1 MRAANRSLSL
11 SGRLIGAFVAALL
24 ATTSVNAQVTW
35 DSTAGTSGPQDG
47 SGTWSTVD
55 ANWWD
60 GSADVVWPNLT
71 TSSAVIG
78 ANSGA
83 AGTITVS
90 GSLAINALTFNAPGS
105 GSYTLTGG
113 TLGFGGTTP
122 TITVNTAAGT
132 VASVLTGSAGLTKSG
147 TGTLILTGVST
158 YTGTTTVSG
167 GTLQIGNGG
176 TLATI
181 ASSPIVNNGNVFYN
195 MNSAGASFT
204 VAPMTGSGN
213 LTATTGG
220 AGNGFIRLGGNI
232 TLSGSASISS
242 GVGSLGNQN
251 GIRLSGSTTITASAI
266 SLNGNFGSDGNNSN
280 FPLTLDTS
288 AGNGPISIDA
298 YNGMGGHTWPG
309 VSTVIANSGTGA
321 VNIAG
326 AQAGKAGVGSWSATL
341 TGALNISS
349 SYSPG
354 ALTLNATAGSS
365 ITGNLSLAANSA
377 NVWTVSPGVTM
388 AVPGALSGSAAAITK
403 NGTGLLTFTG
413 NNTYTGTTTINS
425 GTLQIGTGST
435 AGSIS
440 GSTVITGSAGGVLAF
455 NRSDNYGGNVSNT
468 IGGGVG
474 LTLSAGTLALTG
486 SNSYTGPTSINAGV
500 LSLGNAS
507 AISSSGTISFGGGV
521 LQFTGSNSTDYSSR
535 FSTGANQAYALD
547 TNGQNVTI
555 GTALTSSGGSLR
567 KLGSGTLTLT
577 AASTYTGT
585 TSINAG
591 TLQIGNGSTTGS
603 LASSIAITGSSGS
616 LLVFNRTDNY
626 GGNFANPISGGV
638 GLTLSTGTL
647 TLTATNT
654 YTGTTT
660 INAGARLVSG
670 TGGTAGSLA
679 TTAIVNNGDLIYNL
693 VSDGATTVSLPA
705 GITGSGNLSVSGG
718 RIQFNGNIT
727 QGGSQTYTQTNPWPN
742 SMRMTANTTLTGSA
756 ITMSGLLGQDLNNS
770 YVMSLDT
777 SAANGPIS
785 LALTIGQAGRYYG
798 INAFTA
804 NSGTGTLSMTGNPA
818 VWSVNTTTLT
828 GGLNIASTLSPAPA
842 NSGSTT
848 ALNLNATAASSV
860 SGNMTFGANTT
871 NTWSV
876 SPGVTMAVSGILSGS
891 GASLTKNGTGLLTFT
906 GNNTYTGTTTINSG
920 TLQIGTGS
928 TAGSISGSTAITGSA
943 GGVLAFNRS
952 DNYGG
957 NFANTIDGGLG
968 LTLSAGTL
976 TLTAANTYSGVTTIN
991 AGVLQIGSSGRLG
1004 GGTYAANIANN
1015 GTLVYGGTNAQTLAG
1030 AMSGSGGLTMS
1041 GSGTLTLTGNNTFTG
1056 PTTISGGTLSVG
1068 NGGTSGALAGNV
1080 VNNAALIF
1088 NRSNDSI
1095 YAGNIAG
1102 SGGLTKLGAG
1112 KLTLTGSS
1120 SFAGP
1125 ATVSNGM
1132 LAVNGQVASSVA
1144 VGNGA
1149 FLGGSG
1155 LVGGVLSGAGIV
1167 SPGNSPGILT
1177 AGQFDPSGG
1186 LDAAFEFTA
1195 AAPVYTSATA
1205 SLNDV
1210 LRLTNASPFT
1220 TSLAGGN
1227 AIDVYFDVSSIA
1239 AGAIFEGGFF
1249 TGLSAGDLLSAV
1261 QGASFNYWV
1270 RDNAGGTVFNGV
1282 NYSSLA
1288 SVPGITGVT
1297 LNTISRTADFGSG
1310 SVSGSVTQFVIVPE
1324 PSTIVFA
1331 GIGIAMAGWSLRN
1344 RRRIAS

>member
-1 MRAANRSLSL
+1 MYSFKRVHFPFLGL
-11 SGRLIGAFVAALL
+11 AFAWLGL
-24 ATTSVNAQVTW
+24 CCATVTAQVTW
-35 DSTAGTSGPQDG
+35 DANTTTSGPQDG
-47 SGTWSTVD
+47 SGTWSTSD
-55 ANWWD
+55 SNWWN

-71 TSSAVIG
+71 TSGAVIG
-78 ANSGA
+78 ANNGA

-90 GSLAINALTFNAPGS
+90 GSLAINSLTFNAPGS

-122 TITVNTAAGT
+122 TITVNTSAGT
-132 VASVLTGSAGLTKSG
+132 ISSVLAGSAGLTKSG
-147 TGTLILTGVST
+147 TGTLILTGVNT
-158 YTGTTTVSG
+158 FTGTTTVSG

-176 TLATI
+176 ALATI
-181 ASSPIVNNGNVFYN
+181 ASTPIVNNGNVFYN
-195 MNSAGASFT
+195 MNSTGASFT

-220 AGNGFIRLGGNI
+220 QGNGYIRLAGNI
-232 TLSGSASISS
+232 TLSGSVSISS
-242 GVGSLGNQN
+242 GVGSGAGQN
-251 GIRLSGSTTITASAI
+251 GIRQSGPTTITASAI
-266 SLNGNFGSDGNNSN
+266 TVSGNFGSAGNDSN
-280 FPLTLDTS
+280 FALTLDTS
-288 AGNGPISIDA
+288 ASNGPISIDA
-298 YNGMGGHTWPG
+298 YNGIGGHTWAG

-388 AVPGALSGSAAAITK
+388 AVSGALSGSNAAITK

-440 GSTVITGSAGGVLAF
+440 GSTAITGSAGGVLAF

-500 LSLGNAS
+500 LSLGSAS
-507 AISSSGTISFGGGV
+507 AIGSSGTISFGGGV

-547 TNGQNVTI
+547 TNGQNVTV
-555 GTALTSSGGSLR
+555 GNALTSSGGSLR

-577 AASTYTGT
+577 AANTYTGT

-591 TLQIGNGSTTGS
+591 TLQIGNGSTAGS
-603 LASSIAITGSSGS
+603 LASSSAITGSSGS

-670 TGGTAGSLA
+670 TGGAAGSLA

-705 GITGSGNLSVSGG
+705 GINGSGNLSVSGG

-777 SAANGPIS
+777 SATNGPID
-785 LALTIGQAGRYYG
+785 LTLTIGQAGRYYG
-798 INAFTA
+798 VNAFTV
-804 NSGTGTLSMTGNPA
+804 NSGTGMLSMIGNPA
-818 VWSVNTTTLT
+818 SWSVNTTTLT
-828 GGLNIASTLSPAPA
+828 GKLNIASSLSPSAA

-876 SPGVTMAVSGILSGS
+876 SSGVTMAVSGILSGS
-891 GASLTKNGTGLLTFT
+891 GASFVKNGSGLLTLS
-906 GNNTYTGTTTINSG
+906 GSNTYTGT
-920 TLQIGTGS
+920 
-928 TAGSISGSTAITGSA
+928 
-943 GGVLAFNRS
+943 
-952 DNYGG
+952 
-957 NFANTIDGGLG
+957 
-968 LTLSAGTL
+968 
-976 TLTAANTYSGVTTIN
+976 
-991 AGVLQIGSSGRLG
+991 
-1004 GGTYAANIANN
+1004 
-1015 GTLVYGGTNAQTLAG
+1015 
-1030 AMSGSGGLTMS
+1030 
-1041 GSGTLTLTGNNTFTG
+1041 
-1056 PTTISGGTLSVG
+1056 TTISGGTLSVG

-1088 NRSNDSI
+1088 NRSNDLI
-1095 YAGNIAG
+1095 YAGAVSG
-1102 SGGLTKLGAG
+1102 SGGLEKLGAG

-1120 SFAGP
+1120 GYTGATTVTAG
-1125 ATVSNGM
+1125 V
-1132 LAVNGQVASSVA
+1132 LAVNGQISSAVTVAT
-1144 VGNGA
+1144 GA
-1149 FLGGSG
+1149 MVGGSG
-1155 LVGGVLSGAGIV
+1155 MISGALSGAGTV

-1177 AGQFDPSGG
+1177 AGQFDATGG
-1186 LDAAFEFTA
+1186 LDAAFEFMA
-1195 AAPVYTSATA
+1195 LAPVYNDSSA

-1210 LRLTNASPFT
+1210 LRLTSGTPIVGT
-1220 TSLAGGN
+1220 LTGGN
-1227 AIDVYFDVSSIA
+1227 LIDVYFNVNSIA
-1239 AGAIFEGGFF
+1239 TGDTFEGGFF
-1249 TGLSAGDLLSAV
+1249 TELSAGALLSAV
-1261 QGASFNYWV
+1261 ENATFTYWIK
-1270 RDNAGGTVFNGV
+1270 DNAGSTSFNGV
-1282 NYSSLA
+1282 SYSPLSSLP
-1288 SVPGITGVT
+1288 SITGVT
-1297 LNTISRTADFGSG
+1297 VQTANVTRTFAGG

-1324 PSTIVFA
+1324 PGALTLAVGGVVAAAWVI
-1331 GIGIAMAGWSLRN
+1331 
-1344 RRRIAS
+1344 RRRR